1 MEFFMPY
8 GWPIKC
14 LMKQTTKEWKSL
26 ESPFKTMWRCFQVSR
41 RRPARSMGG
50 EEKSSGQN
58 EASWPW
64 SSPWVTSVSAA
75 DNELNCG
82 AEGGWREKAHS
93 RHTFK
98 CSISQSYLIH
108 WPPYALVSSAQSSC
122 PLGTG
127 FSPSCICMPWTPKS
141 LTQMGQYL
149 HRAGLHTSTQCT
161 LWILIFSR
169 GSGDETQGLT
179 CARQVLY
186 HHVPGFH

>member
-8 GWPIKC
+8 GWPTKC
-14 LMKQTTKEWKSL
+14 LMKQTVKEWKSL
-26 ESPFKTMWRCFQVSR
+26 ESAFKTMWRCFQVSR

-50 EEKSSGQN
+50 EAKSSGQN

-93 RHTFK
+93 RTFQ
-98 CSISQSYLIH
+98 CSISQSYLVH

-122 PLGTG
+122 LLLSTG
-127 FSPSCICMPWTPKS
+127 DWLQPFMRLYAMDTEVPYTDGAG
-141 LTQMGQYL
+141 LTQSCL
-149 HRAGLHTSTQCT
+149 AHVHTVHTVN
-161 LWILIFSR
+161 LNL
-169 GSGDETQGLT
+169 
-179 CARQVLY
+179 
-186 HHVPGFH
+186 